1 MRVVVLLGG
10 ESEERDVSLASG
22 CQVADA
28 LREAG
33 HDVVALDP
41 AAGVLTRED
50 EAKILT
56 EGVGVLPPGTSGT
69 DAASDDSG
77 ASSDGAKLVDHHE
90 GGSPSRGFALEDL
103 PAGDYTLTAW
113 HEKLDKIK
121 VDFSVAAGAEVSVV
135 FAFEAD

>member
-41 AAGVLTRED
+41 TSGALTRAD
-50 EAKILT
+50 EAKILA
-56 EGVGVLPPGTSGT
+56 EGVGILPPGESVG
-69 DAASDDSG
+69 AG
-77 ASSDGAKLVDHHE
+77 ASM
-90 GGSPSRGFALEDL
+90 R
-103 PAGDYTLTAW
+103 
-113 HEKLDKIK
+113 
-121 VDFSVAAGAEVSVV
+121 
-135 FAFEAD
+135 